1 MRVEKRKRGRPA
13 TGRKHVLTI
22 SVGVEKDV
30 HDFVS
35 HMARSNN
42 CAKNRWLLNLVKK
55 EMTRSKT
62 AAAWRKVVA
71 HDTV

>member
-1 MRVEKRKRGRPA
+1 MTVEKRKRGRPA

-35 HMARSNN
+35 HMAKQCN
-42 CAKNRWLLNLVKK
+42 CANNRWLLNLVKK
-55 EMTRSKT
+55 EMKRVK
-62 AAAWRKVVA
+62 WRKVVA
-71 HDTV
+71 DE